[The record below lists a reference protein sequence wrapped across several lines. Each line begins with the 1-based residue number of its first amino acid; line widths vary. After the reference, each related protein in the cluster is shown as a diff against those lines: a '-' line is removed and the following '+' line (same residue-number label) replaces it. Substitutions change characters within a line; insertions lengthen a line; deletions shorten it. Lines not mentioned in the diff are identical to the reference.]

1 LFSPADRTIP
11 VLLSSLYTMCAVWT
25 LADLIS
31 PLVPER
37 IKSLRQER
45 LSSFRP
51 LSEFFDHQRISRPQD
66 TNEAFQR
73 ITYNTRHF
81 SGNYA
86 VLVALLTVYGII
98 NDLLLLFSIFF
109 LVVGFWAINRFA
121 PEPMQVGEHVITQK
135 SLYTGLF
142 LFGIP
147 LLWFASPFGFM
158 FWLVGSSA
166 FLILGH
172 AAFIEPP
179 VSSEYTGVEV
189 SSFYHILLFMARS
202 EPKDHTRFNKL
213 TLPSC
218 PDRCLAPCYASSPF
232 KAS

>member
-1 LFSPADRTIP
+1 
-11 VLLSSLYTMCAVWT
+11 M
-25 LADLIS
+25 
-31 PLVPER
+31 
-37 IKSLRQER
+37 RQER
-45 LSSFRP
+45 LSSLRP

-86 VLVALLTVYGII
+86 VVVALLTVYGMI
-98 NDLLLLFSIFF
+98 NDMLLLFALVF
-109 LVVGFWAINRFA
+109 LVAGFWAINRFA

-135 SLYTGLF
+135 SLYTALFVVGGLM
-142 LFGIP
+142 
-147 LLWFASPFGFM
+147 LWFASPFGFV

-189 SSFYHILLFMARS
+189 RLSAAPTPHAHLGARQLTSSTFSSHSHRPCEQKQHSHGRCASRERTHLYILQCTVRI
-202 EPKDHTRFNKL
+202 
-213 TLPSC
+213 
-218 PDRCLAPCYASSPF
+218 PF
-232 KAS
+232 

>member
-1 LFSPADRTIP
+1 MAQ
-11 VLLSSLYTMCAVWT
+11 VLDIAMK
-25 LADLIS
+25 I
-31 PLVPER
+31 PER
-37 IKSLRQER
+37 IRSLRSER
-45 LSSFRP
+45 LSGLRP

-86 VLVALLTVYGII
+86 VIVALLTVYGMI
-98 NDLLLLFSIFF
+98 NDTLLFFAIIF
-109 LVVGFWAINRFA
+109 LVFGFWAINRFA

-142 LFGIP
+142 VIGIP

-189 SSFYHILLFMARS
+189 SSKQPRLETTKGSDEILL
-202 EPKDHTRFNKL
+202 
-213 TLPSC
+213 TLIAALC
-218 PDRCLAPCYASSPF
+218 CFDF
-232 KAS
+232 

>member
-1 LFSPADRTIP
+1 MLHCDRDYDGRNGKLILS
-11 VLLSSLYTMCAVWT
+11 LLTMAT
-25 LADLIS
+25 
-31 PLVPER
+31 VPER
-37 IKSLRQER
+37 IRSMRQER
-45 LSSFRP
+45 LSSLRP
-51 LSEFFDHQRISRPQD
+51 LGEFFDHQRISRPQD

-86 VLVALLTVYGII
+86 VIVALLTIYGMI
-98 NDLLLLFSIFF
+98 NDTLLLFAIIF
-109 LVVGFWAINRFA
+109 LVFGFWAINRFA

-142 LFGIP
+142 VIGIP

-189 SSFYHILLFMARS
+189 CGSALYWPQRGTYCDGL
-202 EPKDHTRFNKL
+202 K
-213 TLPSC
+213 
-218 PDRCLAPCYASSPF
+218 
-232 KAS
+232 

>member
-1 LFSPADRTIP
+1 MAQ
-11 VLLSSLYTMCAVWT
+11 VLDIAMK
-25 LADLIS
+25 I
-31 PLVPER
+31 PER
-37 IKSLRQER
+37 IRNLRQEQ
-45 LSSFRP
+45 LSGLRP
-51 LSEFFDHQRISRPQD
+51 LGEFFDHQRVSRPQD

-86 VLVALLTVYGII
+86 VIVALLTVYGMI
-98 NDLLLLFSIFF
+98 NDTLLLFAIIF
-109 LVVGFWAINRFA
+109 LVFGFWAINRFA

-142 LFGIP
+142 VIGIP

-179 VSSEYTGVEV
+179 VSSEYTGVETV
-189 SSFYHILLFMARS
+189 
-202 EPKDHTRFNKL
+202 
-213 TLPSC
+213 
-218 PDRCLAPCYASSPF
+218 
-232 KAS
+232 

>member
-1 LFSPADRTIP
+1 
-11 VLLSSLYTMCAVWT
+11 M
-25 LADLIS
+25 
-31 PLVPER
+31 
-37 IKSLRQER
+37 RQER
-45 LSSFRP
+45 LSSLRP
-51 LSEFFDHQRISRPQD
+51 LGEFFDHQRISRPQD

-86 VLVALLTVYGII
+86 VVVALLTVYGMI
-98 NDLLLLFSIFF
+98 NDSLLLFAILF
-109 LVVGFWAINRFA
+109 LVFGFWAINRFA

-142 LFGIP
+142 VIGIP

-189 SSFYHILLFMARS
+189 SICAETAVSV
-202 EPKDHTRFNKL
+202 EPKRYLVADFTDPCSFGSNRCDGRLSKVKPPTESTSL
-213 TLPSC
+213 TLRLASRYSANRSTAPSTFLISC
-218 PDRCLAPCYASSPF
+218 TYSDQTRA
-232 KAS
+232 

>member
-1 LFSPADRTIP
+1 MP
-11 VLLSSLYTMCAVWT
+11 VLMGAWICFLFAAT
-25 LADLIS
+25 
-31 PLVPER
+31 VPER
-37 IKSLRQER
+37 IRSMRQER
-45 LSSFRP
+45 LSSLRP
-51 LSEFFDHQRISRPQD
+51 LGEFFDHQRISRPQD

-86 VLVALLTVYGII
+86 VIVALLTVYGMI
-98 NDLLLLFSIFF
+98 NDTLLLFAILF
-109 LVVGFWAINRFA
+109 LVLGFWAINRFA

-142 LFGIP
+142 VIGIP

-189 SSFYHILLFMARS
+189 SSALLH
-202 EPKDHTRFNKL
+202 PHTRAFVQQNL
-213 TLPSC
+213 ADLSLFVRHRVC
-218 PDRCLAPCYASSPF
+218 CLHLQTV
-232 KAS
+232 

>member
-1 LFSPADRTIP
+1 MHDMPNKLCARTLLTRLMLIP
-11 VLLSSLYTMCAVWT
+11 T
-25 LADLIS
+25 
-31 PLVPER
+31 VPER
-37 IKSLRQER
+37 IRSMRQER
-45 LSSFRP
+45 LSSLRP
-51 LSEFFDHQRISRPQD
+51 LGEFFDHQRISRPQD

-86 VLVALLTVYGII
+86 VVVVLLTVYGMI
-98 NDLLLLFSIFF
+98 NDMLLLFALIF
-109 LVVGFWAINRFA
+109 LVAGFWAINRFA

-142 LFGIP
+142 VVGGLM
-147 LLWFASPFGFM
+147 LWFASPFGFV

-189 SSFYHILLFMARS
+189 SLFASPMHILPVARL
-202 EPKDHTRFNKL
+202 L
-213 TLPSC
+213 TCSTF
-218 PDRCLAPCYASSPF
+218 SSHPQTV
-232 KAS
+232 